1 MVHFEN
7 TFPANTAVM
16 GSRSR
21 RFNELTLFAVPKI
34 QDIISEVADRS
45 FQISHTN
52 ILVEQGFCN
61 SIFSVNIA
69 LPHLWLGILTMV
81 VILIL
86 C

>member
-7 TFPANTAVM
+7 TFPANTAVV
-16 GSRSR
+16 GSR
-21 RFNELTLFAVPKI
+21 RFDELTLFAVPKI
-34 QDIISEVADRS
+34 QDIISEVAEVVKLA
-45 FQISHTN
+45 

-61 SIFSVNIA
+61 SIFSVIIA
-69 LPHLWLGILTMV
+69 LTYGILTIF